1 MISTVSQA
9 FKDKLNNGEVPSIRM
24 QFIPATG
31 QAFWLS
37 DGDFWSGGISFS
49 EATSNQGEFSVG
61 AAVIGSFSFTLNN
74 FDGNLTD
81 EVFRGAMVIPLLYF
95 VINGEPEYLGKGVYY
110 IASHRT
116 VGNIIK
122 CTAYDGMKLLDE
134 HKTAITYPIT
144 VQNLITTICAANS
157 ITLATPTIPNGSFSI
172 ATAPSES
179 LTDRQ
184 MLSYACQITGN
195 FAKMDELGYMQVGWY
210 DESHPVPIEHTFD
223 GKDLWTNEITIT
235 GVRGYAP
242 SATEGSTEEVTALYG
257 TADCAVVIRDN
268 PYITASNLQAVVNMV
283 GQRIV
288 GGTFRPGT
296 LPILSNPCIQAGD
309 VLVVEDNITH
319 NEYYLYA
326 TELTYSKQIVEIV
339 TCNFQAE
346 AENDIRP
353 TVESRAR
360 TSIEEAKQ
368 QATQAANLATAA
380 GASAV
385 QAAAAAAV
393 ADQKAQDATASAA
406 EAKEAADLADA
417 KAEQAV
423 ISARNAQI
431 SADNAQDSADA
442 AQESAVEAN
451 THANSALTQL
461 SVVEDVAG
469 TLDWISQHGSYA
481 PTSDTTVLL
490 NKVYF
495 KFESGAYVPVVLPDQ
510 SANPSE
516 EGWYELDISDSQS
529 EYIMAHLAVTT
540 EGLWVLP
547 SGSFVRHYLI
557 DSSGNRI
564 VDSNGDYIVD
574 YSFDPNSSDG
584 YKILLSNTGM
594 SVYNDAGAQIAEYSG
609 TIRIGVATQR
619 NIHIDTDSVDI
630 RNGSVVLAQF
640 LDDKVIFNDGD
651 GNVVAEYGKDR
662 IYMSVSGIPVFD
674 INSTG
679 ETDNMLVRKNYEP
692 DWRTVVSDEYR
703 SLYYPMDIDD
713 IVPGEKIH
721 LRLDLKLGTYSPRVE
736 LDITQSLN
744 VEETFEINQF
754 TFKTM
759 LFPWYDTTRLRI
771 SAITSDSS
779 HEPGFYKFSL
789 TYIVY
794 KATAYAPSF
803 SLGTRIDSAESNGA
817 FSLIVGEGLISRTND
832 QLVVGKYNRED
843 TDGNY
848 AIMVGNGSS
857 FTNRKTTHGVTW
869 DGDEELYLGNTQID
883 NALDAAIS
891 ALGWDNDVAGLG
903 VYMLSIKKLLTKI
916 VQSLPQYQWKATEAT
931 ITVGASA
938 GYTHTFTDIT
948 MPAKSG
954 WGRQII
960 ARCSNDKVALCGWT
974 WDSDNHPQIIVRNL
988 TTSGTGVVVR
998 VCCLYL
1004 RNENIFT

>member
-37 DGDFWSGGISFS
+37 DGDFWSSGISFS

-74 FDGNLTD
+74 FDGSLTD

-144 VQNLITTICAANS
+144 VQNLITTLCTANS
-157 ITLATPTIPNGSFSI
+157 ITLATPTIPNGSFLI
-172 ATAPSES
+172 ETAPQES

-184 MLSYACQITGN
+184 MLSYACQVTGN
-195 FAKMDELGYMQVGWY
+195 FAKMNELGYMQVGWY

-326 TELTYSKQIVEIV
+326 TELTYSKQIVENV

-393 ADQKAQDATASAA
+393 ADRKAQDATASAA

-423 ISARNAQI
+423 ISARNAQT

-481 PTSDTTVLL
+481 PTSDTTVHV

-495 KFESGAYVPVVLPDQ
+495 KLESGAYVPVVLPDQ
-510 SANPSE
+510 EANPSE

-557 DSSGNRI
+557 DSNDNRI

-619 NIHIDTDSVDI
+619 NILIDTDSVDI
-630 RNGSVVLAQF
+630 KNGSVVLAQF
-640 LDDKVIFNDGD
+640 LDDKVVFNDGD
-651 GNVVAEYGKDR
+651 GNVVAEYGKNR
-662 IYMSVSGIPVFD
+662 TYMVVSGIPVFD
-674 INSTG
+674 INSTDQ
-679 ETDNMLVRKNYEP
+679 TDNILVTKDYEREWHSIP
-692 DWRTVVSDEYR
+692 DDDYVAEY
-703 SLYYPMDIDD
+703 YDIDADD
-713 IVPGEKIH
+713 IALGEKIH
-721 LRLDLKLGTYSPRVE
+721 VHLILKIGSTISRMDM
-736 LDITQSLN
+736 DITQSLN
-744 VEETFEINQF
+744 TEETFTLNTL
-754 TFKTM
+754 TFKTT
-759 LFPWYDTTRLRI
+759 LLQFGDQPTRLRI
-771 SAITSDSS
+771 RSLTSDTSKAV
-779 HEPGFYKFSL
+779 GYYQYSL
-789 TYIVY
+789 AYIAY
-794 KATAYAPSF
+794 KADAYAPSF
-803 SLGTRIDSAESNGA
+803 SLGTRIDSDAGNGA
-817 FSLIVGEGLISRTND
+817 FSTILGEGLISRTKN
-832 QLVVGKYNRED
+832 QVVMGQYNEEDTTGKY
-843 TDGNY
+843 
-848 AIMVGNGSS
+848 ASLVGNGTA
-857 FTNRKTTHGVTW
+857 FGNRSTTHGITW
-869 DGDEELYLGNTQID
+869 DGDEEMYLSTQTD
-883 NALDAAIS
+883 WALISAIS
-891 ALGWDNDVAGLG
+891 ALGWDSEVM
-903 VYMLSIKKLLTKI
+903 V
-916 VQSLPQYQWKATEAT
+916 
-931 ITVGASA
+931 
-938 GYTHTFTDIT
+938 
-948 MPAKSG
+948 
-954 WGRQII
+954 
-960 ARCSNDKVALCGWT
+960 
-974 WDSDNHPQIIVRNL
+974 
-988 TTSGTGVVVR
+988 
-998 VCCLYL
+998 
-1004 RNENIFT
+1004 

>member
-37 DGDFWSGGISFS
+37 DGDFWSSGTSFS

-61 AAVIGSFSFTLNN
+61 AAVIGSFSFVLNN

-81 EVFRGAMVIPLLYF
+81 EIFRGAMVIPLLYF
-95 VINGEPEYLGKGVYY
+95 EINGEPEYLGKGVYY

-144 VQNLITTICAANS
+144 VQNLITTLCAANS

-326 TELTYSKQIVEIV
+326 TELTYNKQIVETV
-339 TCNFQAE
+339 TCNFQSE

-393 ADQKAQDATASAA
+393 ADRKAQDATESAA

-423 ISARNAQI
+423 ISASNAQTAANNAQA
-431 SADNAQDSADA
+431 SADDA
-442 AQESAVEAN
+442 KESAVEAN

-481 PTSDTTVLL
+481 PTSDTTVHV

-495 KFESGAYVPVVLPDQ
+495 KLESGAYVPVVLPDQ
-510 SANPSE
+510 DANPSE

-557 DSSGNRI
+557 DSNDNRI

-609 TIRIGVATQR
+609 TTRIGVSTQR
-619 NIHIDTDSVDI
+619 HIFIDSDSVDI
-630 RNGSVVLAQF
+630 KNGSVVLAQF
-640 LDDKVIFNDGD
+640 LDDRIVFNDGD
-651 GNVVAEYGKDR
+651 GNLVAR
-662 IYMSVSGIPVFD
+662 F
-674 INSTG
+674 G
-679 ETDNMLVRKNYEP
+679 ET
-692 DWRTVVSDEYR
+692 TQ
-703 SLYYPMDIDD
+703 I
-713 IVPGEKIH
+713 GENGKTRVEVDYH
-721 LRLDLKLGTYSPRVE
+721 SLKLIDLDNETYFHLSDLRDADGY
-736 LDITQSLN
+736 LAI
-744 VEETFEINQF
+744 EESF
-754 TFKTM
+754 TADGNSRFFFLSYTAASTD
-759 LFPWYDTTRLRI
+759 YTVTV
-771 SAITSDSS
+771 SDSS
-779 HEPGFYKFSL
+779 GGIVTKAVRNVGF
-789 TYIVY
+789 
-794 KATAYAPSF
+794 ATAP
-803 SLGTRIDSAESNGA
+803 T
-817 FSLIVGEGLISRTND
+817 EG
-832 QLVVGKYNRED
+832 
-843 TDGNY
+843 
-848 AIMVGNGSS
+848 
-857 FTNRKTTHGVTW
+857 
-869 DGDEELYLGNTQID
+869 
-883 NALDAAIS
+883 
-891 ALGWDNDVAGLG
+891 
-903 VYMLSIKKLLTKI
+903 
-916 VQSLPQYQWKATEAT
+916 AT
-931 ITVGASA
+931 ITVAYYTTSYDAKAITFGTRISGTVGGMSMAMGIANKATSARAIAIGMRNSATGQGSVAIGSDCKATGNEAFAIGYETEATHYAVAQNQGTKASSLYQTAMGRYNIEDKA
-938 GYTHTFTDIT
+938 GKYALIIGNGEYDLARSNAYAVTFNGDEHLALNTAAAVGTIDGDLYAAIT
-948 MPAKSG
+948 ALG
-954 WGRQII
+954 WG
-960 ARCSNDKVALCGWT
+960 N
-974 WDSDNHPQIIVRNL
+974 
-988 TTSGTGVVVR
+988 GVMV
-998 VCCLYL
+998 
-1004 RNENIFT
+1004 

>member
-9 FKDKLNNGEVPSIRM
+9 FKDKLNNGEIPSIRM

-37 DGDFWSGGISFS
+37 DGDFWSSGISFS

-74 FDGNLTD
+74 FDGSLTD

-95 VINGEPEYLGKGVYY
+95 VINGEPEYLGKGIYY

-144 VQNLITTICAANS
+144 VQNLITTLCTANS

-172 ATAPSES
+172 ATAPTES

-326 TELTYSKQIVEIV
+326 TELTYSKQIVENV

-393 ADQKAQDATASAA
+393 ADRKAQDATASAA

-442 AQESAVEAN
+442 AQESAIEAN

-481 PTSDTTVLL
+481 PTSDTTVHV

-557 DSSGNRI
+557 DS
-564 VDSNGDYIVD
+564 NGDYIVD

-630 RNGSVVLAQF
+630 KNGSVVLAQF
-640 LDDKVIFNDGD
+640 LDDKVIFNDGNGD
-651 GNVVAEYGKDR
+651 LVAEYGKDR

-674 INSTG
+674 INSTDQT
-679 ETDNMLVRKNYEP
+679 ENILVTKNYEREWHSIP
-692 DWRTVVSDEYR
+692 DDDYVAEY
-703 SLYYPMDIDD
+703 YDIDADD
-713 IVPGEKIH
+713 IVLGEKIH
-721 LRLDLKLGTYSPRVE
+721 VHLTLKIGSTISRMDM
-736 LDITQSLN
+736 DITQSLN
-744 VEETFEINQF
+744 TEETFTLNTL
-754 TFKTM
+754 TFKTT
-759 LFPWYDTTRLRI
+759 LLQFGDQPTRLRI
-771 SAITSDSS
+771 RSLTSDTSKAV
-779 HEPGFYKFSL
+779 GYYQYSL
-789 TYIVY
+789 AYIAY
-794 KATAYAPSF
+794 KADAYAPSF
-803 SLGTRIDSAESNGA
+803 SLGTRIDSDAGNGA
-817 FSLIVGEGLISRTND
+817 FSTILGEGLISRTKN
-832 QLVVGKYNRED
+832 QVVMGQYNEEDTTGKY
-843 TDGNY
+843 
-848 AIMVGNGSS
+848 ASLVGNGTA
-857 FTNRKTTHGVTW
+857 FGNRSTTHGITW
-869 DGDEELYLGNTQID
+869 DGDEEMYLSTQTD
-883 NALDAAIS
+883 WALISAIS
-891 ALGWDNDVAGLG
+891 ALGWDSEVM
-903 VYMLSIKKLLTKI
+903 V
-916 VQSLPQYQWKATEAT
+916 
-931 ITVGASA
+931 
-938 GYTHTFTDIT
+938 
-948 MPAKSG
+948 
-954 WGRQII
+954 
-960 ARCSNDKVALCGWT
+960 
-974 WDSDNHPQIIVRNL
+974 
-988 TTSGTGVVVR
+988 
-998 VCCLYL
+998 
-1004 RNENIFT
+1004 